1 MRFTSQVIKNK
12 EFKKGVRGYSQDE
25 VDSFMGLIAQD
36 YDSVTSELEMLNQK
50 LATMDE
56 SIAHYSKME
65 NALEATL
72 LLAQDAAV
80 QLKDKANS
88 ESERII
94 REANEAVVI
103 AQDEAKQIVE
113 AAKAESERIISE
125 AREAAESTH
134 TEAERIILEAKEAV
148 QDSRTEV
155 QMMLEKARSESDAIV
170 RSAEESAKVI
180 VDKSKRDV
188 MFVIDEFD
196 ATKNEYMNFRSKF
209 KEFMMLQMDTFNEM
223 DEAFVKHYEELQARP
238 ADEASGESVNEDAE
252 DFEDIKGFFEA
263 EEGASTQGSQ
273 AEAEDFEDI
282 KDFFEKDET
291 TGISHP

>member
-1 MRFTSQVIKNK
+1 MRFTSQAIKNK
-12 EFKKGVRGYSQDE
+12 EFKKGVMGYSHDE
-25 VDSFMGLIAQD
+25 VDAFMGLIAQD
-36 YDSVTSELEMLNQK
+36 YDAVTNELEMLNQK

-56 SIAHYSKME
+56 SIVHYSKME
-65 NALEATL
+65 NALETTL
-72 LLAQDAAV
+72 FLAQDAAV

-113 AAKAESERIISE
+113 SAKAESERIISE

-148 QDSRTEV
+148 QGARTEV
-155 QMMLEKARSESDAIV
+155 QMMLDRARSESDEIV
-170 RSAEESAKVI
+170 RSAEESAKGI
-180 VDKSKRDV
+180 IDKSKRDV
-188 MFVIDEFD
+188 TFVIDEFD

-209 KEFMMLQMDTFNEM
+209 KEFMVLQMDTFNEM
-223 DEAFVKHYEELQARP
+223 DEAFKKHYEELQARP
-238 ADEASGESVNEDAE
+238 AEEASGDIEEAE
-252 DFEDIKGFFEA
+252 NFEDIKSFFET
-263 EEGASTQGSQ
+263 EEGAESPGSE
-273 AEAEDFEDI
+273 AEAEVFEETQ
-282 KDFFEKDET
+282 DFFEKEET